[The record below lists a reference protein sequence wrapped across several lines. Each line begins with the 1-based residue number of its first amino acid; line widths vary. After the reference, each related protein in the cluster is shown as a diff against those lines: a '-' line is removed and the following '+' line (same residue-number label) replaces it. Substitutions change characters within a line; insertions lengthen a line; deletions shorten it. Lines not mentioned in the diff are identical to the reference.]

1 MIYHVDISSCVS
13 YITTWNPKHPLF
25 NGCFSWMIPNLY
37 IENCCFT
44 KHPLKHGCLGF
55 QVYNVLYTRV
65 INLKYHLTVNS
76 TIFPSLMQWF
86 VGGKKTIPNKDF
98 LFYSYRGVIYMSMYT
113 YTHNL
118 YIIIFFPSRAS
129 TAHRKHLIESLFLGS
144 NCFNHRNNSP
154 TDRIW
159 SQPPSVP
166 REWR

>member
-1 MIYHVDISSCVS
+1 MLVLGKCKAGYHPHHTRSHHVSNRRPWPLSWLWHRNPAEIGLTRSHWDRWYIMSISSWVS

-25 NGCFSWMIPNLY
+25 NGCFSWMIPNLC

-55 QVYNVLYTRV
+55 QVYVVLYTRV

-98 LFYSYRGVIYMSMYT
+98 LFYLYRGVIYICILIHIT
-113 YTHNL
+113 
-118 YIIIFFPSRAS
+118 YIIYI
-129 TAHRKHLIESLFLGS
+129 
-144 NCFNHRNNSP
+144 
-154 TDRIW
+154 
-159 SQPPSVP
+159 
-166 REWR
+166 